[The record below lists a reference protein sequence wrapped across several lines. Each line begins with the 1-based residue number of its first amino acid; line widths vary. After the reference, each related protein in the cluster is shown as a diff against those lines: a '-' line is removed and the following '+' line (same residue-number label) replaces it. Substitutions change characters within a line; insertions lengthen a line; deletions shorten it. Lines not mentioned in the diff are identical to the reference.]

1 MNPGRAEHDASE
13 AVRLKMKDFWPRLAT
28 FNFTESPERIL
39 QPRTIVAK
47 DSRWGSFICF
57 KMVPSYFWPQVM
69 ITSRLYTLQEG
80 VTFLST
86 VRFQCSCYLSRLQW
100 MFTLKRGA
108 YIAVSL
114 KGPVC
119 EFFFRKP
126 TWQLVSYLVHHGQ
139 TGFIIKWRC
148 KMAAS

>member
-1 MNPGRAEHDASE
+1 MKPGWAEHDASE

-47 DSRWGSFICF
+47 DSRWGSLICF
-57 KMVPSYFWPQVM
+57 KMVPWFCGPQVM

-80 VTFLST
+80 VTFFLST

-100 MFTLKRGA
+100 MFTLKHGA
-108 YIAVSL
+108 YIAVSFQ
-114 KGPVC
+114 GPVC
-119 EFFFRKP
+119 DIFFRKP
-126 TWQLVSYLVHHGQ
+126 TWQLVSYLVHDQ